1 MAFTIKKV
9 SDHGTSNP
17 IVARLSIQTSELIKF
32 YPISKKQR
40 EDIFGVFHQKVQPRL
55 LQCYELKENL
65 LSELTKIGDEFK
77 KEGIQTQSSGRIA
90 TVPQV
95 MRLSE
100 NCENY
105 LYNAKSSLRDLACIF
120 EPLFGKKFTEAR
132 YDKIYEWSKAQF
144 GENDNLTVI
153 IKQDH
158 DLWIKKIVTMRNA
171 VEHPGGY
178 SGYLHIHNI
187 EIASDPKSKEPNLVQ
202 PTWHLN
208 NEPRV
213 PILNDLETYIWN
225 LLEFAEDLL
234 VLSFEKFD
242 KKFPIVVAQIPENER
257 DPKCPVRLRMTL
269 KEEFIKKHN
278 KANSADAKSRAA
290 D

>member
-1 MAFTIKKV
+1 MPFIIKKV
-9 SDHGTSNP
+9 SNHGTSNP
-17 IVARLSIQTSELIKF
+17 IVARLGIQTSELIKF
-32 YPISKKQR
+32 FPISEKQR
-40 EDIFGVFHQKVQPRL
+40 EDIFGIFHQKIQPRL

-77 KEGIQTQSSGRIA
+77 KERVSTQSFGRVA

-105 LYNAKSSLRDLACIF
+105 LYNAKSFLRDLARIF

-132 YDKIYEWSKAQF
+132 YDKIYEWSKSQF
-144 GENDNLTVI
+144 GENDNLTAI

-158 DLWIKKIVTMRNA
+158 DLWIKKIVSMRNA

-178 SGYLHIHNI
+178 SGHLHIHNI
-187 EIASDPKSKEPNLVQ
+187 EITFDSKTKEPILVQ
-202 PTWHLN
+202 PTWQLN

-242 KKFPIVVAQIPENER
+242 KKFPIVIAQIPEKER
-257 DPKCPVRLRMTL
+257 DPKCPIRLRMTL
-269 KEEFIKKHN
+269 KEGFIKKHK
-278 KANSADAKSRAA
+278 KANYADVKNRAA